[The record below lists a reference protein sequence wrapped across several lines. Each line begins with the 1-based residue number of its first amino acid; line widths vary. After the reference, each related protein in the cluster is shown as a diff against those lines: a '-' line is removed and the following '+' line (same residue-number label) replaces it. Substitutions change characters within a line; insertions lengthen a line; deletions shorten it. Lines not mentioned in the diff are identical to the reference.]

1 MAIELIHK
9 TLVDEVKEFSLL
21 LFPYLENSMFHRIQK
36 KEQKEDLI
44 QILKMVK
51 DGEIVK
57 LKYLKII
64 LQGDLS
70 HNSIADDIAGLRKI
84 FPQKPTSHTN

>member
-1 MAIELIHK
+1 M
-9 TLVDEVKEFSLL
+9 DEVNEFSLL
-21 LFPYLENSMFHRIQK
+21 LSPYHENSIFHRIQK

-44 QILKMVK
+44 QITKIVE

-57 LKYLKII
+57 LKYLKLI
-64 LQGDLS
+64 LQGNLS
-70 HNSIADDIAGLRKI
+70 HHSIAGLGKI